1 MSDELERL
9 NNLNSEKKLV
19 ENISTIS
26 LNPKNEIT
34 LSKENLNET
43 NSPKVTIETFSE
55 YTQTKLRDVF
65 FSGVYE
71 DRVYVETVK
80 GYRDRVII
88 DDEETRF
95 LKSLKSVLRRGRKL
109 QGENFQGIKSK
120 FYKSFCLHVLYQ

>member
-1 MSDELERL
+1 MSDEVERS

-19 ENISTIS
+19 ENISTIN

-55 YTQTKLRDVF
+55 YSQTKLRDVF

-71 DRVYVETVK
+71 DRVYVETLK

-95 LKSLKSVLRRGRKL
+95 LKCLKSVLKRGRKL

-120 FYKSFCLHVLYQ
+120 FYKHFRIHVLN

>member
-1 MSDELERL
+1 MTDELERL
-9 NNLNSEKKLV
+9 NSLNSEKKLV

-71 DRVYVETVK
+71 DRVYVETLK

-120 FYKSFCLHVLYQ
+120 FYKRFCIHILN

>member
-1 MSDELERL
+1 MTDELERL
-9 NNLNSEKKLV
+9 NSLNSEKKLV

-55 YTQTKLRDVF
+55 YSQTKLGDVF

-71 DRVYVETVK
+71 DRVYVESLK

-120 FYKSFCLHVLYQ
+120 F

>member
-1 MSDELERL
+1 MSDEVERS

-26 LNPKNEIT
+26 LNPKTEIT

-55 YTQTKLRDVF
+55 YSQTKLRDVF

-71 DRVYVETVK
+71 DRVYVETLK

-88 DDEETRF
+88 DDEEARF
-95 LKSLKSVLRRGRKL
+95 LKCLKSVLKRGRKL

-120 FYKSFCLHVLYQ
+120 FYKRFCINVLN

>member
-1 MSDELERL
+1 MTDELERL
-9 NNLNSEKKLV
+9 NSLNSEKKLV

-120 FYKSFCLHVLYQ
+120 FYKRFCIHILN